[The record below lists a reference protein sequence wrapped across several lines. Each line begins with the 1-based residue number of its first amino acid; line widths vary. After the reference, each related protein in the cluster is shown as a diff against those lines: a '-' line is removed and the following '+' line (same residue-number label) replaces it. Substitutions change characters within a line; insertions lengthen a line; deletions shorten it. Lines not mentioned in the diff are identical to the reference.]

1 MNNVVRLQR
10 KNVYNSVTPSQAISA
25 LLNGVSLLLELAL
38 YAVGYFMYAVKA
50 FLRTDMTKGLLI
62 FYRRYVRI
70 WVYSFAVCIALANL
84 GGAKLGLTCVSVCV
98 PACILYTMLSKLPRA
113 D

>member
-10 KNVYNSVTPSQAISA
+10 KNVYNNVTPSQAIST
-25 LLNGVSLLLELAL
+25 LLNTASLLLELAL
-38 YAVGYFMYAVKA
+38 YAVEYFIYAVKT
-50 FLRTDMTKGLLI
+50 FLRTDTAKGLLI

-70 WVYSFAVCIALANL
+70 WIYSFAACIALANF
-84 GGAKLGLTCVSVCV
+84 GGAKLGLTCASICV
-98 PACILYTMLSKLPRA
+98 PTCILYTTLSKLPRA